1 MDADSFIVYIKAE
14 DIYLDITKDNETR
27 FNTSNYELGRPLPKD
42 KNKKV
47 IWLMKD
53 ELGKKIMTEF
63 ASLRPK
69 TYVYLTDNN
78 NENKKTKHTKSVS
91 KH

>member
-1 MDADSFIVYIKAE
+1 
-14 DIYLDITKDNETR
+14 
-27 FNTSNYELGRPLPKD
+27 
-42 KNKKV
+42 
-47 IWLMKD
+47 MKD